1 MAYKQGGNP
10 LSRKSSPLNA
20 KNPFNRVSP
29 INNTISGDKL
39 DLESDNPS
47 IHKPSEHN
55 PKLEGQPM
63 PDKDYEA
70 DQPNYESDDYKP
82 GMSRNSS
89 SPVNAKCPEGWKIN
103 PDPNAK
109 KPCIKIRGAENPAGP
124 KKGEE
129 ALSRKSSSP
138 LNKHDEWQK
147 KIDEAKAKDGDNPD
161 FYEVYAHLYKG
172 QEKARLAHKEEKP
185 KEEKTQ

>member
-70 DQPNYESDDYKP
+70 
-82 GMSRNSS
+82 M
-89 SPVNAKCPEGWKIN
+89 
-103 PDPNAK
+103 
-109 KPCIKIRGAENPAGP
+109 
-124 KKGEE
+124 
-129 ALSRKSSSP
+129 SRKSSSP
-138 LNKHDEWQK
+138 LNAHEEGHPGLGSEPNMDPCSPEFDHEIASDAGYSAADFKQYR
-147 KIDEAKAKDGDNPD
+147 EANCPEGGEEATTE
-161 FYEVYAHLYKG
+161 EVP
-172 QEKARLAHKEEKP
+172 Q
-185 KEEKTQ
+185 